1 MAKRATPYTAAE
13 TSSQKQPFVTKV
25 SNNPTGN
32 PQREKVVCEIP
43 TELNRN
49 RAGGKLGKTKVMP
62 VKTKKATASI
72 DLGPIDFHLEVL
84 FARNRHEGTFR

>member
-13 TSSQKQPFVTKV
+13 TSSQKQPFVTTV
-25 SNNPTGN
+25 NSVPTGN
-32 PQREKVVCEIP
+32 PPREKVICEIP

-72 DLGPIDFHLEVL
+72 ALGPIDFHLEVL